1 MYLKSVFDL
10 LFIPKLYKPISFSS
24 LLLSGILY
32 QDEPAMNSITNS
44 TNALNSTLQNLTT
57 NSNIRDI
64 VTSSTPV
71 SVTVP

>member
-10 LFIPKLYKPISFSS
+10 LFIPKLYKPISFSF

-32 QDEPAMNSITNS
+32 QDEPVMISITNS
-44 TNALNSTLQNLTT
+44 TNDLNSTVQNLTS
-57 NSNIRDI
+57 NSNISDI

-71 SVTVP
+71 SVTVL

>member
-10 LFIPKLYKPISFSS
+10 LFIPKLYKPISFSF

-32 QDEPAMNSITNS
+32 QDEPVMISITNS
-44 TNALNSTLQNLTT
+44 TNDLNSTVQNLTT
-57 NSNIRDI
+57 NSISDI

-71 SVTVP
+71 SVTVL

>member
-10 LFIPKLYKPISFSS
+10 LFIPKLYKPISFSF

-32 QDEPAMNSITNS
+32 QDEPVMISITNS
-44 TNALNSTLQNLTT
+44 TDLNSTLQNLTT

-71 SVTVP
+71 SVTVL

>member
-10 LFIPKLYKPISFSS
+10 IFIPKLYKPISFSS

-32 QDEPAMNSITNS
+32 QDEPAMISITNA
-44 TNALNSTLQNLTT
+44 TYALNSTLQYLTT

-64 VTSSTPV
+64 VTSSTSV

>member
-32 QDEPAMNSITNS
+32 QDEPAMISITNS
-44 TNALNSTLQNLTT
+44 TNALNSTIQNLTT
-57 NSNIRDI
+57 NSNISDI

-71 SVTVP
+71 SGTVP

>member
-10 LFIPKLYKPISFSS
+10 QFIPKLYKPISFSF

-32 QDEPAMNSITNS
+32 QDEPVMISITNS
-44 TNALNSTLQNLTT
+44 TNALNSTVQNLTT
-57 NSNIRDI
+57 NSNITDI

-71 SVTVP
+71 SGTVP

>member
-10 LFIPKLYKPISFSS
+10 QFIPKLYKPISFSF

-32 QDEPAMNSITNS
+32 QDEPVMISITNS
-44 TNALNSTLQNLTT
+44 TNALNSTVQNLTT
-57 NSNIRDI
+57 NSNITDI
-64 VTSSTPV
+64 VTSSTTV

>member
-10 LFIPKLYKPISFSS
+10 QFIPKLYKPISFSF

-32 QDEPAMNSITNS
+32 QDEPVMISITNS
-44 TNALNSTLQNLTT
+44 TNDLNSTLQNLTT

-64 VTSSTPV
+64 VTSSTTV
-71 SVTVP
+71 SVTVL

>member
-32 QDEPAMNSITNS
+32 QDEPVMISITNS
-44 TNALNSTLQNLTT
+44 TNDLNSTVQNLTT
-57 NSNIRDI
+57 NSISDI

-71 SVTVP
+71 SVTVL